1 MLPADNVAPAEKEK
15 EFLMIGSGGA
25 NLGLGVTSLDGGSV
39 SPELRSDETDAM
51 TLRATLTF
59 ETGTTAVAGT
69 LGDHGNGLD
78 VMTGGSSVPNILVSD
93 ERGQSR
99 AVAQHQHQHH
109 SSPPSAIPTLAPRVT
124 EAILQT
130 QTRRRAQLQQQAHAQ
145 AQPSPSASSSPLPMG
160 AVADVGDMLTQMQT
174 QTPLPLPA
182 QAPRPGHKGRFKSS
196 PLVSSMSSVTLP
208 RVAVE
213 ENFQGIRDDKGVV
226 VDESGVPQSDPEL
239 KDPKEGL

>member
-15 EFLMIGSGGA
+15 ELLMIGGGGA
-25 NLGLGVTSLDGGSV
+25 NLGVGVTNLDGGSV
-39 SPELRSDETDAM
+39 IPELRSDETDAM
-51 TLRATLTF
+51 TLRATLTS
-59 ETGTTAVAGT
+59 ETGTTAVAGTT

-78 VMTGGSSVPNILVSD
+78 VMTGGSGVPNILVSD

-99 AVAQHQHQHH
+99 AVAQHQHH
-109 SSPPSAIPTLAPRVT
+109 SSPPSATPTLAPRVT

-145 AQPSPSASSSPLPMG
+145 PQPSPSASSSPFPMG
-160 AVADVGDMLTQMQT
+160 AAGDVGDMLTQMQT
-174 QTPLPLPA
+174 QPPLPLPA
-182 QAPRPGHKGRFKSS
+182 PAPRPGHKGRFKSS
-196 PLVSSMSSVTLP
+196 PLVPSMSSVTLP

-213 ENFQGIRDDKGVV
+213 ENFQGIRDDKRVV